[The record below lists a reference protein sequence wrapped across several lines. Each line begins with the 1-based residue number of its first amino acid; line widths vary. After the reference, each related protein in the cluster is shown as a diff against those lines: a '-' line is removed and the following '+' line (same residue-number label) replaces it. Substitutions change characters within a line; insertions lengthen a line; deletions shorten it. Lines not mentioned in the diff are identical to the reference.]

1 MNPVIILAPSEVDS
15 GFALAG
21 ARTRRCDDPADV
33 PALVEAAL
41 AEGAPLVAVHHTL
54 WGPVPSGVRTRW
66 AERTDRL
73 VLSLPPDD
81 GVPLADRQA
90 ALHELLAR
98 AVGYEISF
106 APGSRP

>member
-1 MNPVIILAPSEVDS
+1 MNPVIILAPGEVDS

-21 ARTRRCDDPADV
+21 ARTRRCDEPADA
-33 PALVEAAL
+33 PALVETAL
-41 AEGAPLVAVHHTL
+41 AEGAPLVALHHTL
-54 WGPVPSGVRTRW
+54 WARVPTGVRTRW
-66 AERTDRL
+66 VERTDRL

-81 GVPLADRQA
+81 GLPLAERQA

-106 APGSRP
+106 APGSRT